1 MHDPAIS
8 IVRETFMNGRYDTP
22 GTFNSWIVRYPM
34 FPFTIIPFLL
44 YCSNKCRSMLR
55 QILRINFTA
64 FIKAAVCSFWVL
76 MAGAVQAQDPVF
88 SQFNA
93 TPLLLNPAFAGT
105 TYAPRI
111 SASYRN
117 EWPSFADN
125 GASAYSTY
133 AISFDQFVPAFNS
146 GFGVVVLADNAGGG
160 LIKATS
166 AAAAYAY
173 RIEVNNDLSL
183 KLGINAGFLQTSV
196 DWDRLIFLDQ
206 LDPIT
211 GIVDPAGNPNPTNEI
226 RPDQLNKTIFDVGAG
241 LLAYSRKFYGGISI
255 QHLTTP
261 DEGYLQVNSGL
272 QQGLPLRL
280 SLHGG
285 AQFIVKEGNKRHAAS
300 FFSPNIL
307 FIKQGDQGQVNL
319 GAYYSMG
326 PVFAGG
332 WYRHAFSNPDAA
344 IGTVGFQYDVLK
356 IAYSYDF
363 TVSSLA
369 ASGGAHEIS
378 LVLNL
383 ENSEK
388 LQRRRYA
395 ERYNDCFK
403 IFR

>member
-1 MHDPAIS
+1 
-8 IVRETFMNGRYDTP
+8 
-22 GTFNSWIVRYPM
+22 
-34 FPFTIIPFLL
+34 
-44 YCSNKCRSMLR
+44 MLR
-55 QILRINFTA
+55 QILRIKF
-64 FIKAAVCSFWVL
+64 AAYAQVSVCVL
-76 MAGAVQAQDPVF
+76 ALLMGGAAQAQDPVF

-111 SASYRN
+111 SANYRN
-117 EWPSFADN
+117 QWPSFADN
-125 GASAYSTY
+125 GAAAYNTY
-133 AISFDQFVPAFNS
+133 AVSYEQFIPAFNS
-146 GFGVVVLADNAGGG
+146 GFGVVVMADNAGGG
-160 LIKATS
+160 LIKATTAS
-166 AAAAYAY
+166 VTYAY

-183 KLGINAGFLQTSV
+183 KLGINAGFLQTLV
-196 DWDRLIFLDQ
+196 DWDQLIFLDQ
-206 LDPIT
+206 LDPVT
-211 GIVDPAGNPNPTNEI
+211 GSVDPAGNPNPTNEI
-226 RPDQLNKTIFDVGAG
+226 RPGQLNKTLFDVGAG
-241 LLAYSRKFYGGISI
+241 LLAFSNKYYGGISI

-261 DEGYLQVNSGL
+261 DEGYLQLNSGL

-300 FFSPNIL
+300 FISPNIL

-326 PVFAGG
+326 PAFAGG
-332 WYRHAFSNPDAA
+332 WYRHTFSNSDAV

-356 IAYSYDF
+356 IGYSYDF
-363 TVSSLA
+363 TVSALA
-369 ASGGAHEIS
+369 PSGGTHEIS

-383 ENSEK
+383 ENSDRLK
-388 LQRRRYA
+388 RRRYE